1 MKKTMPIRC
10 PKLVAA
16 VATLAVVAATAL
28 FLMLAI
34 APSAHAMEIKP
45 NTKSVTT
52 EAAGEAMELSMDA
65 FQPADTSKLARCASM
80 ENTAPLCDLPYGW
93 QEPETAAHVKI
104 TTPDGTYESDEFVLN
119 EDVGEITVNV
129 DGITILLDNHN
140 VVVYADPSSPTVY
153 PAAACD
159 VVFMA

>member
-16 VATLAVVAATAL
+16 VATLVVAGAAL
-28 FLMLAI
+28 LLMLAI

-45 NTKSVTT
+45 DTKSVTT
-52 EAAGEAMELSMDA
+52 WAAGETMELSMDA
-65 FQPADTSKLARCASM
+65 FQPADTSKLARCTSM
-80 ENTAPLCDLPYGW
+80 ENAAPMCDLPYGW
-93 QEPETAAHVKI
+93 QEPETATHVKI

-119 EDVGEITVNV
+119 EDVGEITVSV
-129 DGITILLDNHN
+129 DGTTILLDNHN

-159 VVFMA
+159 VVFMT